1 MVFNLVVIL
10 LLLIVA
16 ILMIKGKELKINIT
30 MHHKYDA
37 PQPPEQLTVEKETE
51 KETVLGVVEA
61 LNKYWNGEE

>member
-51 KETVLGVVEA
+51 KET
-61 LNKYWNGEE
+61 KK